1 MKAIYEFRKL
11 RFDELDSGYAVHL
24 EAYEWLKSRGSKQW
38 VQPFPN
44 GKYRAWH
51 EQRLN
56 YGFFSNHKLTT
67 VLSLVEET
75 DNRWRDYFLDACVMW
90 VRAVAGSD
98 QFRKKGFGC
107 LAIQAAVRRIVL
119 EQRRPLFL
127 HCYKGSGFLPEYYSR
142 LGFKA
147 LSETELDNGPW
158 VLMKHPVQSEP
169 ES

>member
-1 MKAIYEFRKL
+1 MKPTYEFRKL
-11 RFDELDSGYAVHL
+11 RLNELDSGYAVHL

-44 GKYRAWH
+44 QKYRAWH
-51 EQRLN
+51 QQRLN
-56 YGFFSNHKLTT
+56 YGFFSNQKLTT
-67 VLSLVEET
+67 VLSLV
-75 DNRWRDYFLDACVMW
+75 
-90 VRAVAGSD
+90 
-98 QFRKKGFGC
+98 RKKGFGR
-107 LAIQAAVRRIVL
+107 LAIQAAVRRMVL

-142 LGFKA
+142 LGFKT

-158 VLMKHPVQSEP
+158 TLMKHPVQSEP